1 MKTRTRPTPFGVRK
15 ITLDM
20 LSLMV
25 QALLVGAA
33 AAVLSGA
40 LVAAAVALLSPP

>member
-1 MKTRTRPTPFGVRK
+1 MKTRVRPAPFGVRK

-20 LSLMV
+20 VSLLV

-40 LVAAAVALLSPP
+40 LVVAAVALLS